1 MAGQGKIGVANGV
14 MGLYPAKGTVEFNGE
29 KLELNNPKY
38 PLDKGI
44 FFVSEDRK
52 GVGLLT

>member
-38 PLDKGI
+38 PLDNSVICLFLNKKPI
-44 FFVSEDRK
+44 Y
-52 GVGLLT
+52 